1 MVTLVGPITRVLK
14 NTKGRQ
20 KREGESRMEAGSESL
35 DGAGFEGGGT
45 LGGGEWQASS

>member
-35 DGAGFEGGGT
+35 DGAGFEGGGRV
-45 LGGGEWQASS
+45 GGEWQASS